1 MHGGIVCRGQE
12 ACRRSVPSSRS
23 TDEER
28 YLSTGRV
35 RRLGGSGYRSRR
47 MPKNHHRRR
56 FRLPTGL
63 ASWPHPQI
71 PPSAR
76 SPLESELAD
85 GEVMRESRSLSMR
98 WGSQMSGSPALSG
111 RTSGSASAEE
121 RRPTAT
127 GALAALLRLIPIP
140 ATRDLSVVLVLLLFS
155 EFALELAGRDTHPLN
170 HQVLPCG
177 PSNIVLLQTRAGQG
191 TNAPSVRRTERDLLG
206 LRLLYPAPWGARG
219 VRRCLR
225 GVSPCRPA
233 PSCSTSSG

>member
-1 MHGGIVCRGQE
+1 MRNVI
-12 ACRRSVPSSRS
+12 CRREGCGVSGDRAI
-23 TDEER
+23 
-28 YLSTGRV
+28 G
-35 RRLGGSGYRSRR
+35 LGGCRRTTTGDVSGYRRASPRGHTLRSRHLR
-47 MPKNHHRRR
+47 GLLSRANWPMG
-56 FRLPTGL
+56 RLCE
-63 ASWPHPQI
+63 SHD
-71 PPSAR
+71 PSAC
-76 SPLESELAD
+76 D
-85 GEVMRESRSLSMR
+85 G
-98 WGSQMSGSPALSG
+98 GSQMSGSPALSG